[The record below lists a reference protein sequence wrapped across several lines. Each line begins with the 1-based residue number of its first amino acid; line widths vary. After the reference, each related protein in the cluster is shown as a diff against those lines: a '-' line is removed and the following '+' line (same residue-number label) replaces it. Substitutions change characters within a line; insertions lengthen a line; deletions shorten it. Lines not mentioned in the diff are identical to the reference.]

1 MAKGEKTGGR
11 KKGTPNRTTA
21 ILKDAIVRAAE
32 LTGRDGKGMDGLI
45 GYCRFLAVEEP
56 KAFAGL
62 MGRVIPLQVSGPDG
76 ADGHPTAIEM
86 RIVRTGG

>member
-11 KKGTPNRTTA
+11 KKGTPNKTTA

-32 LTGRDGKGMDGLI
+32 LTGQDGEGREGLI
-45 GYCRFLAVEEP
+45 GYCRFLAVSEP

-62 MGRVIPLQVSGPDG
+62 MGRVIPLQVAGPDG
-76 ADGHPTAIEM
+76 EDGHPTAIEL
-86 RIVRTGG
+86 RIVRPGG